1 LPSERPKQAKQGG
14 AIVEF
19 DVVVEI
25 PAGSRNKYEVDRH
38 TGRIRLDRMLF
49 TSTAY
54 PADYGFVAGA
64 LGGDGDPLDALVLLD
79 EPTFPGC
86 RVRCRALGMFV
97 MRDEKGPDEKI
108 LCVPA
113 RDPRR
118 TAVREI
124 ADVPEHQ
131 LNEIAHFFAVYKELE
146 PGKSVDGSHWE
157 GRGEAEKEI
166 TAARERA
173 ERTGNVW
180 PYEGR
185 SDHPPAVRP

>member
-1 LPSERPKQAKQGG
+1 M
-14 AIVEF
+14 EF

-25 PAGSRNKYEVDRH
+25 PAGSRNKYEMDRN

-54 PADYGFVAGA
+54 PADYGFIAET

-97 MRDEKGPDEKI
+97 MRDEKGPDEKV

-113 RDPRR
+113 QDPRHGG
-118 TAVREI
+118 VHDV
-124 ADVPEHQ
+124 ADVPEYQ
-131 LNEIAHFFAVYKELE
+131 LNEIAHFFEVYKDLE

-157 GRGEAEKEI
+157 GHEAAEKEI

-173 ERTGNVW
+173 GHAEKLL
-180 PYEGR
+180 PFEGR
-185 SDHPPAVRP
+185 AEHPRT